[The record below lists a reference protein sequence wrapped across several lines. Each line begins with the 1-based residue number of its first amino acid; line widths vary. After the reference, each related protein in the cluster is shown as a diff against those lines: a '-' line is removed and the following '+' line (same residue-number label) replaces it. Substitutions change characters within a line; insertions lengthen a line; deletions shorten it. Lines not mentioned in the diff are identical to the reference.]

1 MATLAFN
8 NTKGSAIKNAPDSY
22 KYADGENI
30 VRLVGGILARY
41 IYWVKGTNDKDI
53 PIECLSFDREL
64 EKFTN
69 KETDHVP
76 KFFPD
81 KKCAWSY
88 AMNCID
94 VKGDGKVKVLNLK
107 KKLFEQ
113 IITAAEDL
121 GDPTDPD
128 TGWDVVFEKKKTGPL
143 AYNVEY
149 TLKVLRCKPRS
160 LSEDERA
167 AIEASTAI
175 DVLVPR
181 SKPADIEALLTKLTT
196 GTADEGD
203 GGNVDNSTK
212 EAIKDL

>member
-1 MATLAFN
+1 MAALAFN

-22 KYADGENI
+22 KYQDGENT

-81 KKCAWSY
+81 KKCAWAY

-121 GDPTDPD
+121 SDPTDPD

-149 TLKVLRCKPRS
+149 TLKVLRCKPRP
-160 LSEDERA
+160 LTEDERA
-167 AIEASTAI
+167 AVEASTAI

-203 GGNVDNSTK
+203 GSNVDESAK